1 MYLPIPGMIITDG
14 SSSVYC
20 SLFELLP
27 MEWIKSVMYA
37 IQRTKLS
44 RNYVVE
50 LDDGSNN
57 DIKTSMYHF
66 KLHLLKKII

>member
-1 MYLPIPGMIITDG
+1 MQ
-14 SSSVYC
+14 SKV
-20 SLFELLP
+20 
-27 MEWIKSVMYA
+27 
-37 IQRTKLS
+37 QRTKLS

-66 KLHLLKKII
+66 KLHRLKKIIQCKRKLTQTP

>member
-1 MYLPIPGMIITDG
+1 MQSKVP
-14 SSSVYC
+14 
-20 SLFELLP
+20 
-27 MEWIKSVMYA
+27 
-37 IQRTKLS
+37 QRTKLS

-66 KLHLLKKII
+66 KLHLLKTII